1 LKNKKHIFA
10 IDSHTMGEPT
20 RVVIGGIKPIPGK
33 TIVEK
38 RGYLAANFDYI
49 RTALMH
55 EPRGHRNMFGS
66 IILEPTDSRADLGIV
81 FLDGAGYLNMCVHGT
96 IGAITVAI
104 EMGLIDGIEPTTKV
118 TLETPAGLIFATAEL
133 EREVVKSVTI
143 ENVPSFLFCEDIRL
157 DLPGVGTIPV
167 DIAFGGN
174 FFALVDSADIG
185 LKVVPENIQ
194 KLVEMGMDILL
205 RVNNQVEVAHPTKSQ
220 VRSIDLLEIYE
231 LTHGSKSDERNIVVL
246 GHGQFDRSPCGT
258 GTCARM
264 ATLFAKGK
272 LTLGQEFIN
281 ESIIGTTFR
290 GRLIREAVIGNIPAV
305 IPEIT
310 GQAFITGIQQ
320 FVIDPADP
328 LKYGFLV

>member
-1 LKNKKHIFA
+1 
-10 IDSHTMGEPT
+10 MGEPT

>member
-1 LKNKKHIFA
+1 MKNKKHIFA